1 MSNIYK
7 TIDLF
12 GMQVYFDF
20 LRINNTKFNYM
31 RTKEEILKARL
42 SDNYLTNGQWNA
54 ILEIME
60 EYAQEVVKNLNIPA
74 VVRSALITNKMK
86 TENEIKVRIGGI
98 IDSINDIKEELK
110 KNELQMSERQE
121 LIEDMAQ
128 LNDRMKILEWVLS

>member
-1 MSNIYK
+1 
-7 TIDLF
+7 
-12 GMQVYFDF
+12 
-20 LRINNTKFNYM
+20 
-31 RTKEEILKARL
+31 
-42 SDNYLTNGQWNA
+42 
-54 ILEIME
+54 ME